1 MYMEKVVKR
10 HLRTEI
16 QLPLAAL
23 TMVSCL
29 YCIGSESASVVLV
42 SFIFALAGIYVL
54 AKYSK

>member
-10 HLRTEI
+10 HLRAEI

-23 TMVSCL
+23 TVVSCL
-29 YCIGSESASVVLV
+29 YCIGSESTSVVLV
-42 SFIFALAGIYVL
+42 SFVLTLAGMYVL

>member
-1 MYMEKVVKR
+1 MYMEKVIKR
-10 HLRTEI
+10 HLRAEI

-29 YCIGSESASVVLV
+29 YCIGSDSTSVVLV
-42 SFIFALAGIYVL
+42 SFALALAGIYVL

>member
-10 HLRTEI
+10 HLRAEI

-29 YCIGSESASVVLV
+29 YCIGSESTSVVIV
-42 SFIFALAGIYVL
+42 SFILALSGIYVL

>member
-16 QLPLAAL
+16 QLPLAVL

-29 YCIGSESASVVLV
+29 YCIGSESTSVVIV
-42 SFIFALAGIYVL
+42 SFILALAGIYVL